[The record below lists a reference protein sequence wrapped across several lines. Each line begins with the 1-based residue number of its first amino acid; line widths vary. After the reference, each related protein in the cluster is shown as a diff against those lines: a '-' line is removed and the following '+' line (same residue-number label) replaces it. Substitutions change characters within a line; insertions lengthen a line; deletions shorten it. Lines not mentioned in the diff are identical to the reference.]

1 MPSLLSSLI
10 RNQSNHSVTYRDFRR
25 RIPKII
31 PFHFSSFLCSNKCSA
46 VRILHVQ
53 QILDIISV
61 SNIDSGFRFF
71 QQARTHNWRTVCTTP
86 AMHTVWCT
94 QVQFVNGSIELLH
107 TVSIDFKEHDHNK
120 IIAISPC
127 VEYQSYLLHN
137 EHELGDIVQVEIGPS
152 SPVGG
157 VDPVRTYDT

>member
-1 MPSLLSSLI
+1 MIRIGGIWGQMMDIIIKGGWIDQFPFSLIVCCFHHSEIDSEGDSVSPLDYQSPQDHYQSPREQDNLHPYDTKTAGSSEILLRLPSLLSSLI

-46 VRILHVQ
+46 VRILLVQ

-71 QQARTHNWRTVCTTP
+71 QPGNFARSRGT
-86 AMHTVWCT
+86 
-94 QVQFVNGSIELLH
+94 
-107 TVSIDFKEHDHNK
+107 
-120 IIAISPC
+120 
-127 VEYQSYLLHN
+127 
-137 EHELGDIVQVEIGPS
+137 
-152 SPVGG
+152 
-157 VDPVRTYDT
+157 